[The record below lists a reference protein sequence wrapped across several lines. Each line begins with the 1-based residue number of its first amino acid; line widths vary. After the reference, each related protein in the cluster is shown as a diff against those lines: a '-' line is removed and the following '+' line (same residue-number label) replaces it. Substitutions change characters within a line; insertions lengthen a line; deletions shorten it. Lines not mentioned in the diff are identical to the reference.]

1 MGGGSYSLYSRT
13 VREESAGYKT
23 KSSSEIFKQRN
34 VNSAMNPYGVTLR
47 ESRDSVEHP
56 NSVAIIIA
64 LDVTGSMGSVPHFLV
79 KEGLPKIMMSII
91 ESGILDPQV
100 LFVAVG
106 DHEYDDS
113 PLQIGQF
120 ESSDEL
126 LDKWLTDVWL
136 EGGGGPNDGESYSLA
151 HYFAGF
157 HTSIDCMEKRG
168 QKGILFTIGDEPNLK
183 RYPKSKIQGIMG
195 EGQYSDFTAAE
206 LIEKAAEKYDVFH
219 IHVKQTGAGSRQS
232 TIDGWKQLLGDHCIP
247 VDRRE
252 EIADV
257 IVSAVRNSVKS
268 QNQSQRVTS
277 SNVTSTD
284 DTQTTPDEMLL

>member
-1 MGGGSYSLYSRT
+1 
-13 VREESAGYKT
+13 
-23 KSSSEIFKQRN
+23 
-34 VNSAMNPYGVTLR
+34 MNPYGVTLR

-100 LFVAVG
+100 LFVAIG
-106 DHEYDDS
+106 DHECDDS

-157 HTSIDCMEKRG
+157 HTSIDCFEKRG

-183 RYPKSKIQGIMG
+183 RYPKNKIKGIMG
-195 EGQYSDFTAAE
+195 EGQYSDYTSAE
-206 LIEKAAEKYDVFH
+206 LIEKAMEKYEVYH
-219 IHVKQTGAGSRQS
+219 IHVKQTYAGSRQE
-232 TIDGWKQLLGDHCIP
+232 TLDTWKQLLGENCIP

-252 EIADV
+252 DIADV
-257 IVSAVRNSVKS
+257 IVSAVRKNVKTDAHDS
-268 QNQSQRVTS
+268 SISADIKSSGITTVT
-277 SNVTSTD
+277 TSTED
-284 DTQTTPDEMLL
+284 MLL